1 MKRCPKCQRTY
12 PDDSPGFCVNDGA
25 ALVTEEAPSYDPQK
39 TMLASAPPP
48 PPPQQQYANPQPPS
62 APQAASPPPQ
72 PVWPPPPP
80 QQQQQQQGQNW
91 GGSYY
96 PQTGQQQQQQP
107 YGAPYAA
114 QAATSNKLSLTALI
128 LGCLSGLLGFLLLAD
143 YLGWMRMFTRD
154 SGQITIIA
162 AVATGAIALVLGI
175 IALISARQRSK
186 PLAIVGM
193 VLSAASIAFYIY
205 LEVEYGLFF

>member
-96 PQTGQQQQQQP
+96 PQTGQQQQPP
-107 YGAPYAA
+107 YGTPYAA

>member
-25 ALVTEEAPSYDPQK
+25 GLVTEEAQSYDPQK

-48 PPPQQQYANPQPPS
+48 PPPPQQYSTPPPPPP
-62 APQAASPPPQ
+62 AAQAAPPPQ

-80 QQQQQQQGQNW
+80 QQQQGQNW
-91 GGSYY
+91 GGGYY
-96 PQTGQQQQQQP
+96 PQPGQQQP
-107 YGAPYAA
+107 YGAPYPA
-114 QAATSNKLSLTALI
+114 QAATSNKLSLTTLI
-128 LGCLSGLLGFLLLAD
+128 LGGLSGLLGFLLLAD

-186 PLAIVGM
+186 PLAIIGM
-193 VLSAASIAFYIY
+193 VLGAASIAFYIY

>member
-25 ALVTEEAPSYDPQK
+25 ALVTEEAQSYDPQK

-48 PPPQQQYANPQPPS
+48 PPPPPQQYSNPQPP
-62 APQAASPPPQ
+62 AAQAAQ

-80 QQQQQQQGQNW
+80 QQQQQQGQNW
-91 GGSYY
+91 GGGYY
-96 PQTGQQQQQQP
+96 PQPGQQQQQP
-107 YGAPYAA
+107 YGTPYAA

-128 LGCLSGLLGFLLLAD
+128 LGTLSGLLGFLLLAD

-186 PLAIVGM
+186 ALAVIGM
-193 VLSAASIAFYIY
+193 VLGAASIAFYIY
-205 LEVEYGLFF
+205 LETEYGIFF

>member
-25 ALVTEEAPSYDPQK
+25 SLVTEEPQGYDPQK

-48 PPPQQQYANPQPPS
+48 PPQYSNPQPPP
-62 APQAASPPPQ
+62 AAQAPPQ

-80 QQQQQQQGQNW
+80 PAQQQQQQGQNW
-91 GGSYY
+91 GGGYY
-96 PQTGQQQQQQP
+96 QQPGQPQQP
-107 YGAPYAA
+107 YGTPYAP
-114 QAATSNKLSLTALI
+114 QAATGNKLSLTALI

-143 YLGWMRMFTRD
+143 YLRWMRVFTRD
-154 SGQITIIA
+154 SGQATMAA
-162 AVATGAIALVLGI
+162 AVIIGAIALIVGI
-175 IALISARQRSK
+175 IALISKRQRSK
-186 PLAIVGM
+186 SLAIVGM
-193 VLSAASIAFYIY
+193 ILSAASIAFYIY